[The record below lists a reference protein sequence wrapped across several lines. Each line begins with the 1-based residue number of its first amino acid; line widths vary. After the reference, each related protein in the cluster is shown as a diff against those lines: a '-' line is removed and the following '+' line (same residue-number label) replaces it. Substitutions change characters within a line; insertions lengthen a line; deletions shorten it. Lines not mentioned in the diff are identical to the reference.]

1 MLNAYHIFARRNE
14 GYILTANKKKDAL
27 NELSHL
33 SHLFLLR
40 ILMKMSPHPSL
51 TIFRSASLVRV
62 NRATRPF
69 PLMNLCMSMI
79 ACFNN
84 LINHAC

>member
-1 MLNAYHIFARRNE
+1 MKVIFLQQ
-14 GYILTANKKKDAL
+14 IKKDAL

-33 SHLFLLR
+33 SHLFILR

-62 NRATRPF
+62 NTATRPF

-84 LINHAC
+84 LISHAC